1 MVEVAMAS
9 LKKVLS
15 MEEEAS
21 IEKDEAA
28 SKLVI

>member
-1 MVEVAMAS
+1 

-15 MEEEAS
+15 MEEEAK
-21 IEKDEAA
+21 IEKDEAT